1 MLNTNNPY
9 KLALHENP
17 DSGIYIS
24 NITIETVK
32 SIEDIDKLMHMG
44 SKHRVTQAT
53 KMNDTSS
60 RSHAIFTIYIE
71 KSAEEEDGQQSLR
84 AGKLNLV
91 DLAGSE
97 R

>member
-1 MLNTNNPY
+1 MLNTSNPY

-17 DSGIYIS
+17 DSGIYIA

-32 SIEDIDKLMHMG
+32 TIADIDRLMNHG
-44 SKHRVTQAT
+44 AKHRVTQAT

-71 KSAEEEDGQQSLR
+71 MTAEEE
-84 AGKLNLV
+84 
-91 DLAGSE
+91 E